1 MILPKRITSQF
12 SRNIISDDHRIL
24 VFRHFSFKTFSR
36 FVEKSTDHEDDN
48 NSLFIFTNILAFLPP
63 KWDKRALQNFSL
75 WLSPRFSLSFLL
87 PLRDPF
93 IVDPLFHS
101 KFPSIRHQVADIH
114 VMFVSPR
121 RYFPS
126 KAFLQSTRPLPI
138 LGFILRPVSKLQ
150 EELLI
155 IPLNQNHGH
164 NAAWPAMPISYPD

>member
-75 WLSPRFSLSFLL
+75 WLSPRFSLPFLL

-114 VMFVSPR
+114 ERKIRYVRFSATIFPFESISPID
-121 RYFPS
+121 PS
-126 KAFLQSTRPLPI
+126 ASNSRFYS
-138 LGFILRPVSKLQ
+138 
-150 EELLI
+150 
-155 IPLNQNHGH
+155 
-164 NAAWPAMPISYPD
+164 